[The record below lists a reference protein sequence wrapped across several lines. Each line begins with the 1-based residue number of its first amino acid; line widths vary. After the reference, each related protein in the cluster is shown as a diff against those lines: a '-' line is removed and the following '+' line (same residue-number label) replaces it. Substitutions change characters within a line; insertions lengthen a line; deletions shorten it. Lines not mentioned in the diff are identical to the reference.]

1 MNDLVKKL
9 LELVD
14 KPVFIKNEIGVFIA
28 CNASFEKFLGI
39 GRREILGNTD
49 FDIAPVA
56 LAKIYTSA
64 DKNLFAKRSA
74 QIHKSKVQSARQEK
88 KIIFSKTIIFNDGD
102 QMAGFIGTINEAQ
115 GYADGFILNQ
125 KNNQPAPHLTGREFE
140 VLYLMSQGSSAKEIA
155 NTLCISCHTVGDYM
169 KSIYL
174 KLNVN
179 SRINAIIAAQKL
191 CLI

>member
-14 KPVFIKNEIGVFIA
+14 KPVFIKNEIGVYTA

-39 GRREILGNTD
+39 GRGAILGNTA

-64 DKNLFAKRSA
+64 DRDLFAKRSA
-74 QIHKSKVQSARQEK
+74 QIYKSKVKCAQQKRGVV
-88 KIIFSKTIIFNDGD
+88 FSKIIIFNNDD
-102 QMAGFIGTINEAQ
+102 RLAGFIGVVNEAQ
-115 GYADGFILNQ
+115 GHTDEIIRDIKGSHHVPN
-125 KNNQPAPHLTGREFE
+125 LTGREFE
-140 VLYLMSQGSSAKEIA
+140 VLHLMSQGSSAKEIA
-155 NTLCISCHTVGDYM
+155 SRLCISCHTVGGYM

-179 SRINAIIAAQKL
+179 SRISAMIAAQKL
-191 CLI
+191 GLI